1 MSIITN
7 LKNYF
12 KSKLE
17 GKDTLDAPEGVCP
30 NCWGKQEWD
39 GEFYKK
45 IKANNITPEN
55 NTYTSFIH
63 EVAEKLDKI
72 ILKEDKYTCE
82 SCKVSYAKS

>member
-1 MSIITN
+1 MNLITN

-12 KSKLE
+12 NAKSE
-17 GKDTLDAPEGVCP
+17 GNNTLKTPEGVCP

-55 NTYTSFIH
+55 KTYDNFIH
-63 EVAEKLDKI
+63 GVAQKLDKI
-72 ILKEDKYTCE
+72 ILKEDILVCETCKT
-82 SCKVSYAKS
+82 SLST